1 MKSNYEPLGKHIRL
15 VDYRNSEEVTSTVLG
30 ISIDK
35 EFMPSVA
42 NVIGTDLSR
51 YKLISKGLFACNPMH
66 VGRDERLPIALY
78 EKDSAAIVSPAYF
91 MFEIIDRDVLNE
103 EYLMMWFR
111 RPEFDRE
118 CWFMTDGS
126 VRGGI
131 TWDDL
136 CRIKLPVPSYARQC
150 EIVESYRAI
159 TNRIALKR
167 AENDNLRATAET
179 EFFRL
184 IRYPQIQEV
193 PSQDTEIGVYP
204 SDWILTTL
212 GQVLST
218 IIDRR
223 GLTPTKLGGEWSP
236 DGIIAISAK
245 SVKNHELINLDIANR
260 VDRELYE
267 RWMPQ
272 KLQPHDILM
281 TSEAPLGEF
290 YFIADFSEYCLSQRL
305 FAMRANTEIVEPTV
319 LYFQLT
325 DSIGKHQIDIRKT
338 GTTVT
343 GIRQSELVQV
353 PVILPPK
360 QVQQSFAR
368 FCNPIMLSI
377 ERNSAEIR
385 ALSKVK
391 TMILA
396 QLSSR

>member
-1 MKSNYEPLGKHIRL
+1 MKSNYEPLGKHIQL

-78 EKDSAAIVSPAYF
+78 EKDSPAIVSPAYF

-159 TNRIALKR
+159 TDRIALKR
-167 AENDNLRATAET
+167 AENVNLEAT
-179 EFFRL
+179 
-184 IRYPQIQEV
+184 IQAAF
-193 PSQDTEIGVYP
+193 DKAFHDAGVSLP
-204 SDWILTTL
+204 E
-212 GQVLST
+212 T
-218 IIDRR
+218 IIKQNKVPQGWTDATVGDFASVQTGPFGSQLHNEDYVESGTPIITVEHMDGKYIAHRNLPLVSQNDVDRLR
-223 GLTPTKLGGEWSP
+223 KYDLHTGDIVFSRVGSVDRAVMVSQHEDGWLFSGRCLRVRPYDPNTGSYFLWWFNQPVIRQLVTASAVGATMPSINTSILNSIRIVFPQKDIVTQFCKMADGLIE
-236 DGIIAISAK
+236 IIAT
-245 SVKNHELINLDIANR
+245 NL
-260 VDRELYE
+260 EE
-267 RWMPQ
+267 
-272 KLQPHDILM
+272 
-281 TSEAPLGEF
+281 
-290 YFIADFSEYCLSQRL
+290 
-305 FAMRANTEIVEPTV
+305 
-319 LYFQLT
+319 
-325 DSIGKHQIDIRKT
+325 IRK
-338 GTTVT
+338 
-343 GIRQSELVQV
+343 LND
-353 PVILPPK
+353 
-360 QVQQSFAR
+360 AR
-368 FCNPIMLSI
+368 EYI
-377 ERNSAEIR
+377 
-385 ALSKVK
+385 
-391 TMILA
+391 
-396 QLSSR
+396 QLSLSR

>member
-78 EKDSAAIVSPAYF
+78 EKDNAAIVSPAYF

-167 AENDNLRATAET
+167 AENDNLEAT
-179 EFFRL
+179 
-184 IRYPQIQEV
+184 IQAAF
-193 PSQDTEIGVYP
+193 DKAFHDAGVSLP
-204 SDWILTTL
+204 E
-212 GQVLST
+212 T
-218 IIDRR
+218 IIKQNKVPQGWTDATVGDFASVQTGPFGSQLHNEDYVESGTPIITVEHMDGKYIAHRNLPLVSQSDVDRLR
-223 GLTPTKLGGEWSP
+223 KYDLHTGDIVFSRVGSVDRAVMVSQHEDGWLFSGRCLRVRPYDPNTGSYFLWWFNQPVIRQLVTASAVGATMPSINTSILNSIRIVFPQKDIVTQFCKMADGLIE
-236 DGIIAISAK
+236 IIAT
-245 SVKNHELINLDIANR
+245 NL
-260 VDRELYE
+260 EE
-267 RWMPQ
+267 
-272 KLQPHDILM
+272 
-281 TSEAPLGEF
+281 
-290 YFIADFSEYCLSQRL
+290 
-305 FAMRANTEIVEPTV
+305 
-319 LYFQLT
+319 
-325 DSIGKHQIDIRKT
+325 IRK
-338 GTTVT
+338 
-343 GIRQSELVQV
+343 LND
-353 PVILPPK
+353 
-360 QVQQSFAR
+360 AR
-368 FCNPIMLSI
+368 EYI
-377 ERNSAEIR
+377 
-385 ALSKVK
+385 
-391 TMILA
+391 
-396 QLSSR
+396 QLSLSR